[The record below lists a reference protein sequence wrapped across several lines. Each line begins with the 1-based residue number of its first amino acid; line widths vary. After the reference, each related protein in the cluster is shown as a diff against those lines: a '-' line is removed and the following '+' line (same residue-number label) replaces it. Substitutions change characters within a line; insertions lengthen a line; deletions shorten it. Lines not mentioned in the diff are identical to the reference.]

1 MEPILPKFLNPESG
15 LRRSTFRWIT
25 AQVGFSE
32 ISQNMIG
39 YEF

>member
-1 MEPILPKFLNPESG
+1 MEPILPKYLNPESR

-32 ISQNMIG
+32 ISQNMSG

>member
-1 MEPILPKFLNPESG
+1 MEPILPKYLNPESG
-15 LRRSTFRWIT
+15 LRRSTFPWIT
-25 AQVGFSE
+25 AQMEFSE